1 MNYFCRSDPKSA
13 SGLRHILNWMN
24 KHYPGTDMYIA
35 GYLGRPST
43 GKGSLEDTENVA
55 WYQAHIN
62 EVLKGINAILVV
74 IKYNFVDE
82 IHFVLCIERK
92 RIC

>member
-1 MNYFCRSDPKSA
+1 MQAKPNPFLHMHSLCNIVFRSDPNSA

-24 KHYPGTDMYIA
+24 KHYPVTDMYIA
-35 GYLGRPST
+35 GYLGRPTT

-62 EVLKGINAILVV
+62 EVLKGICANSIV
-74 IKYNFVDE
+74 IRY
-82 IHFVLCIERK
+82 HF
-92 RIC
+92 

>member
-1 MNYFCRSDPKSA
+1 
-13 SGLRHILNWMN
+13 
-24 KHYPGTDMYIA
+24 MYIA

-43 GKGSLEDTENVA
+43 GKGLLEDTENVA
-55 WYQAHIN
+55 WYQTHIN
-62 EVLKGINAILVV
+62 EVLKGINAVLVV